1 MSERKEPLRHASPGD
16 EEIAEYLTANPDF
29 FQRRPDVL
37 GRLRIPHGANGNT
50 VSLIEKQ
57 VEVLRAQNRGL
68 ERKLVDLIEVARGND
83 AAIEK
88 IHQLAMMLMETDELG
103 DLLTGLQDVLRS
115 RFLADQVAIVVFEG
129 DAATLNGTPA
139 RRVAHDDPALAHF
152 SNFMKAGKPHC
163 GRLRPPQLEFLFGAK
178 AGEVGSCAL
187 VPLGPRA
194 ELGLLAVGA
203 RSEDQFA
210 PTLGTVYLVHI
221 GDLVAAALKPLLKG

>member
-1 MSERKEPLRHASPGD
+1 MSERKETLRHASPGD
-16 EEIAEYLTANPDF
+16 DEIADYLTANPEF
-29 FQRRPDVL
+29 FQRRPEVL
-37 GRLRIPHGANGNT
+37 ARLRIPHGSSGNT
-50 VSLIEKQ
+50 ISLIEKQ
-57 VEVLRAQNRGL
+57 VEVLRTQNRGL

-88 IHQLAMMLMETDELG
+88 IHQLAMMLMETDDLS

-115 RFLADQVAIVVFEG
+115 RFLADEVAIVVFEG
-129 DAATLNGTPA
+129 DAKALTGSPA
-139 RRVAHDDPALAHF
+139 RRVARDDPALAHF
-152 SNFMKAGKPHC
+152 ANFIKAGKPHC

-178 AGEVGSCAL
+178 HGDVGSCAL

-221 GDLVAAALKPLLKG
+221 GDLVAAALKPLLK

>member
-1 MSERKEPLRHASPGD
+1 MSERKETLRHAVPGD
-16 EEIAEYLTANPDF
+16 DEIAEYLALNPDF
-29 FQRRPDVL
+29 FQRRPEVL
-37 GRLRIPHGANGNT
+37 ARLRIPHGSSGNT

-88 IHQLAMMLMETDELG
+88 IHQLAMMLMETADLSE
-103 DLLTGLQDVLRS
+103 LLTGLQDVLRS
-115 RFLADQVAIVVFEG
+115 RFLADEVAIVVFEG
-129 DAATLNGTPA
+129 DPAALSGSPA
-139 RRVAHDDPALAHF
+139 RRAQRDDPALAHF
-152 SNFMKAGKPHC
+152 ANFIKAGKPHC

-178 AGEVGSCAL
+178 AGDIGSCAL

-221 GDLVAAALKPLLKG
+221 GDLVAAALKPLLAK

>member
-1 MSERKEPLRHASPGD
+1 MSESKPLRHAAPGD
-16 EEIAEYLTANPDF
+16 DEVADFLGANPEF
-29 FQRRPDVL
+29 FQRRPEVL
-37 GRLRIPHGANGNT
+37 GRLRIPHGSSGNT

-88 IHQLAMMLMETDELG
+88 IHQLALLLMETGDLS

-115 RFLADQVAIVVFEG
+115 RFLADEVAIVLFEG
-129 DAATLNGTPA
+129 AADALAGSPA
-139 RRVAHDDPALAHF
+139 RRATRDDPALAHF
-152 SNFMKAGKPHC
+152 ANFMKAGKPHC

-178 AGEVGSCAL
+178 AGAIGSCAL
-187 VPLGPRA
+187 VALGPHA

-210 PTLGTVYLVHI
+210 PTLGTIYLAHI
-221 GDLVAAALKPLLKG
+221 GELVAAALKPLLAA